1 MLKKLLTLEV
11 YVEVKVKKDDDTK
24 EEVFIIQKG
33 KPIDFFMLIIEG
45 RIEANVGKEEL
56 IFESGPF
63 TYFGLQVLTQLVEDT
78 KSPMLGQIIK
88 ILHSCKLW
96 ASSIWKPFIFNS
108 KIMFLACFQGG
119 KAQEG
124 DLYL

>member
-96 ASSIWKPFIFNS
+96 ASSI
-108 KIMFLACFQGG
+108 
-119 KAQEG
+119 
-124 DLYL
+124 

>member
-96 ASSIWKPFIFNS
+96 ASSIWNHL
-108 KIMFLACFQGG
+108 FLIVKLSSLPVFREERRE
-119 KAQEG
+119 KEI
-124 DLYL
+124 YI